1 MKWHI
6 GEPPVNTRIL
16 ARITHPDYST
26 SPFYY
31 IVVRDRHNP
40 DEVVEAGG
48 ENYWSFNINCVQAW
62 VTEEEL
68 ETDFKINFE
77 F

>member
-6 GEPPVNTRIL
+6 GEKPPEKTRIL
-16 ARITHPDYST
+16 ARISNPDYAT

-31 IVVRDRHNP
+31 MVVRIGN
-40 DEVVEAGG
+40 EVVEAGG
-48 ENYWSFNINCVQAW
+48 EGYWSFSLNDVQAW
-62 VTEEEL
+62 VTEEEVD
-68 ETDFKINFE
+68 TDFKINFE

>member
-6 GEPPVNTRIL
+6 NENPPEKIRIL
-16 ARITHPDYST
+16 ARIVNPDYAN

-31 IVVRDRHNP
+31 MVVRVG

-48 ENYWSFNINCVQAW
+48 EGYWSFWVNDVQAW
-62 VTEEEL
+62 ITEEEIDK
-68 ETDFKINFE
+68 DFKLNFE